1 MDIVKMEIELIKDF
15 QLFSL
20 GGIRITLCKGR
31 YEYDE
36 LKMKLDYMYKISG
49 LDIIIGK
56 WTIENMIKENPDYLK
71 PIYDIEE

>member
-1 MDIVKMEIELIKDF
+1 MGIVRMAVELIKDF

-20 GGIRITLCKGR
+20 GGIRITLCKGI

-36 LKMKLDYMYKISG
+36 LKTKLDYMYKISG
-49 LDIIIGK
+49 MDIMTGK